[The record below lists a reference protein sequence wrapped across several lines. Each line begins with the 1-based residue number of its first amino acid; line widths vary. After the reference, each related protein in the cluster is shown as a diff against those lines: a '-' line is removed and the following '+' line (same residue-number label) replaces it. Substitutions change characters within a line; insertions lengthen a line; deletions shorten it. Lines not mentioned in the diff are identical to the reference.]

1 MKRFVKIITSLALCL
16 ITALSVGSL
25 AACGNSATTFE
36 ICDDVSNAAR
46 AFQLL
51 EAKGVISKETEGDN
65 FPVKEDGSLNF
76 ADTQKSWENKAKTV
90 KVTLVAENPKYKP
103 MVYTKKQGKSVRI
116 LGKAVSF
123 TTKL

>member
-1 MKRFVKIITSLALCL
+1 MKRFVKIITSLVLCL

-51 EAKGVISKETEGDN
+51 EAKGVISKEAEGDN

-76 ADTQKSWENKAKTV
+76 ADA
-90 KVTLVAENPKYKP
+90 
-103 MVYTKKQGKSVRI
+103 
-116 LGKAVSF
+116 
-123 TTKL
+123 